1 MAHVKLTI
9 QQVNQMS
16 EGEFVSVFGGVFENS
31 PHIARLAYRAGPFR
45 DLKGLHQALCSVME
59 GLGAEAKEALIG
71 AHPDLVGRAAL
82 AGTLSAESTREQA
95 SAGLDN
101 LTEAE
106 IARFT
111 ELNHLYRS
119 RFSFPFVI
127 CARENKKESILAG
140 MEARLPN
147 SCEREIDTA
156 MVEIGKIAWLRLLD
170 LVEEMTEEG

>member
-31 PHIARLAYRAGPFR
+31 PHIARRAYRAGSFR
-45 DLKGLHQALCSVME
+45 DLNGLHQALCSVLD
-59 GLGAEAKEALIG
+59 GLDVETKEALIG

-82 AGTLSAESTREQA
+82 LGTLSAESTREQA

-106 IARFT
+106 IARFA
-111 ELNHLYRS
+111 ELNRRYRS
-119 RFSFPFVI
+119 RFGFPFVI

-147 SCEREIDTA
+147 SRERELDTA
-156 MVEIGKIAWLRLLD
+156 MREIGKIGWLRLLD
-170 LVEEMTEEG
+170 LVEDN